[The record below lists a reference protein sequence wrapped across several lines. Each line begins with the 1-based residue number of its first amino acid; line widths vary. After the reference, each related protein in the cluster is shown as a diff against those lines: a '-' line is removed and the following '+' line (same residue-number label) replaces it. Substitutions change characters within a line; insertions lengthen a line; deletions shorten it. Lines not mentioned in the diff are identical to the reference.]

1 MLKVYTDLAQTYPL
15 TPLIQQLWILG
26 EFEVKRIP
34 EPAGTVTDVVSLTY
48 ISITTAQDWALG
60 WMDCGRLQGTPSGLT
75 DILPNRCT

>member
-48 ISITTAQDWALG
+48 ISITTAQD
-60 WMDCGRLQGTPSGLT
+60 
-75 DILPNRCT
+75 